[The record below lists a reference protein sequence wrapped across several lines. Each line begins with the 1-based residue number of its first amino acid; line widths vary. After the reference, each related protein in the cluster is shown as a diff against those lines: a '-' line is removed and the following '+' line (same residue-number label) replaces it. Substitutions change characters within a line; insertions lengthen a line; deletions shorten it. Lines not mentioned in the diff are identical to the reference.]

1 VRLMAPV
8 LAFTA
13 EEIWAVLGKDGKNG
27 DVDSV
32 MLTTWNA
39 LPMQAGEAELLASW
53 SRIRALRAESA
64 RELETLRSEGG
75 IGSSLQAEVEVRAAG
90 ELYDDLAAL
99 GDDLRFVLIT
109 SAATLS
115 KVETEAEQG
124 VSVTAS
130 GLAKCARCWHY
141 RADVGV
147 NAEHPELCGRC
158 DSNLHG
164 SGEVRS
170 HA

>member
-1 VRLMAPV
+1 V
-8 LAFTA
+8 
-13 EEIWAVLGKDGKNG
+13 
-27 DVDSV
+27 
-32 MLTTWNA
+32 
-39 LPMQAGEAELLASW
+39 
-53 SRIRALRAESA
+53 
-64 RELETLRSEGG
+64 LETLRSEGG

-109 SAATLS
+109 SNATL
-115 KVETEAEQG
+115 VRVDTEAEQG
-124 VSVTAS
+124 VTAKAS
-130 GLAKCARCWHY
+130 TLQKCARCWHY

-147 NAEHPELCGRC
+147 NPAHPELCGRC

-164 SGEVRS
+164 DGEVRS